1 MIQLK
6 DAIKSAVRD
15 VTTRHEYTDAK
26 SMNENKMNTKTESI
40 VKRLKEDSEYQKFFQ
55 ATMKMFGV
63 KSPKE
68 LSDKKKKEFFNYVD
82 KNYKAKS
89 E

>member
-26 SMNENKMNTKTESI
+26 SMNENKMNTKTE
-40 VKRLKEDSEYQKFFQ
+40 L
-55 ATMKMFGV
+55 G
-63 KSPKE
+63 KSR
-68 LSDKKKKEFFNYVD
+68 Y
-82 KNYKAKS
+82 
-89 E
+89 